1 MTATLDQIL
10 AARRRSVADVKAGA
24 DMANLRR
31 RAESA
36 IPLGFRRALEQKS
49 GAGEIAVIAELKK
62 ASPSRGLIR
71 ADFDVE
77 QLAAGFA
84 HAGAAAL
91 SVLTEEQH
99 FQGSLQ
105 DLQLAS
111 EVSGL
116 PCLRKDFIVDEF
128 QILEARAAGAS
139 AILLIVAALTTAE
152 LERLRDAARGQ
163 ALDILCEVHDDEELK
178 IALDLGFDI
187 IGVNNRNLRT
197 FEVDLGT
204 SLRLAHRISP
214 GVLKVAESGIYSG
227 DDVRRLRD
235 ASYDAFLV
243 GESLMKASNPAQA
256 LAGLITS
263 SKSSAAVPR

>member
-1 MTATLDQIL
+1 
-10 AARRRSVADVKAGA
+10 
-24 DMANLRR
+24 
-31 RAESA
+31 
-36 IPLGFRRALEQKS
+36 
-49 GAGEIAVIAELKK
+49 
-62 ASPSRGLIR
+62 
-71 ADFDVE
+71 
-77 QLAAGFA
+77 
-84 HAGAAAL
+84 
-91 SVLTEEQH
+91 
-99 FQGSLQ
+99 LQ

-204 SLRLAHRISP
+204 SLRLANRISP